1 MYFPKRQIAI
11 SFIWKLLERSG
22 VQGKSF
28 VLTIIL
34 ARILQPSEYGE
45 MALVMV
51 FINLANVIV
60 DGGFSTALIQKKDA
74 DERDFSTLMYVSL
87 FISLLLYAFLFAIAP
102 LIAAFYDKPEMI
114 KIVRVISVCVVIFS
128 FNSLQRAYV
137 SRFMKFKGLFKA
149 SL

>member
-22 VQGKSF
+22 VQGISF

-34 ARILQPSEYGE
+34 ARILQPSEYGV

-87 FISLLLYAFLFAIAP
+87 FLSLLLSA
-102 LIAAFYDKPEMI
+102 
-114 KIVRVISVCVVIFS
+114 S
-128 FNSLQRAYV
+128 FNYLYSLGKCCSVWYSYGTSLFIGIV
-137 SRFMKFKGLFKA
+137 SSSVL
-149 SL
+149 SLILL

>member
-22 VQGKSF
+22 VQGISF

-87 FISLLLYAFLFAIAP
+87 FISLLLIKLFILCLDNP
-102 LIAAFYDKPEMI
+102 LFIYNATILAKVLVVNNLRIILPIRVLYKKYYFVLLYDNYFKLYF
-114 KIVRVISVCVVIFS
+114 IS
-128 FNSLQRAYV
+128 
-137 SRFMKFKGLFKA
+137 
-149 SL
+149 

>member
-22 VQGKSF
+22 VQGISF

-87 FISLLLYAFLFAIAP
+87 FISLLLLHPVIISNIDNSIKNFILK
-102 LIAAFYDKPEMI
+102 LSTFYSIIYQK
-114 KIVRVISVCVVIFS
+114 
-128 FNSLQRAYV
+128 NN
-137 SRFMKFKGLFKA
+137 SRFQLYKL
-149 SL
+149 LTHI